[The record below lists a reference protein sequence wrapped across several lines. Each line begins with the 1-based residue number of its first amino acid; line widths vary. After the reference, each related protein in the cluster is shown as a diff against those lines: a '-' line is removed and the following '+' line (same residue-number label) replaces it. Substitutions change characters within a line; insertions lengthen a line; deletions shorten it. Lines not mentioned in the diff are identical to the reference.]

1 MSIWSWIK
9 AGARLPI
16 YVVRFHRIHGQ
27 SDGGAQSAGRLLI
40 DPDVYKRQVGDLDP
54 ASLRTLTLTDQQGAD
69 VRYLLAAPADRG
81 NSGDFYVLT
90 DGELSGTEVS
100 GRRVAALMHQQAA
113 VQLYDLM
120 NRQGAQSGAV
130 PLTAE
135 ELAYFNDGSF
145 FDNGRCV

>member
-1 MSIWSWIK
+1 M
-9 AGARLPI
+9 
-16 YVVRFHRIHGQ
+16 
-27 SDGGAQSAGRLLI
+27 
-40 DPDVYKRQVGDLDP
+40 
-54 ASLRTLTLTDQQGAD
+54 
-69 VRYLLAAPADRG
+69 
-81 NSGDFYVLT
+81 LT

-120 NRQGAQSGAV
+120 NRQGAQSGAI

-145 FDNGRCV
+145 FDNGTGSGGNAYINFSIRNQFLTSWYDHPADIDLYQLFYLGTGNPSSISEEERRLVIDRGYGGADPDCGCTKITRQEMDAPSCWNTPA